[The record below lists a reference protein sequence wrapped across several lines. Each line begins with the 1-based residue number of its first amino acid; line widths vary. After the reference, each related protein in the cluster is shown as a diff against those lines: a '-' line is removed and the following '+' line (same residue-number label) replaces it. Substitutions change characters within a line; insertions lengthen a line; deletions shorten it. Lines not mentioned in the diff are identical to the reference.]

1 VERIAG
7 IVPRR
12 TAIVDIVPHQ
22 IQQAA
27 DQLQEA
33 IDTGRPCAPV
43 RDLIGE
49 HDIDAA
55 YAVQEILT
63 STRLAAGAATVGRK
77 IGLTSDSVRGQL
89 GVSQPDFGT
98 LFSDMGYATGEPVP
112 LSRLL
117 QPRVE
122 AEIAFVLDKDID
134 NPHASVTDVLRATD
148 FVVAAVEIV
157 DSRVDGWDIRI
168 ADTVA
173 DNASSGLYTL
183 GCTPFSLTGLD
194 LAQVG
199 MVLEHEGEPGSVGC
213 GAACMANPVV
223 AVAWLAREVARRGN
237 PLRAGEVVL
246 SGALGPMIPVKAPG
260 VYTARL
266 DGLGEVQTVFTD
278 DDGGAQ

>member
-1 VERIAG
+1 MT
-7 IVPRR
+7 P
-12 TAIVDIVPHQ
+12 Q
-22 IQQAA
+22 IQSAA
-27 DQLQEA
+27 DRLQDA

-55 YAVQEILT
+55 YAVQEILAA
-63 STRLAAGAATVGRK
+63 TRLDAGNKIVGRK
-77 IGLTSDSVRGQL
+77 IGLTSDSVRSQL
-89 GVSQPDFGT
+89 GVSRPDFGS
-98 LFSDMGYATGEPVP
+98 LFSDMSYATGEPVP
-112 LSRLL
+112 LERLL

-122 AEIAFVLDKDID
+122 AEIAFVLKQDID

-148 FVVAAVEIV
+148 FVVAAIEIV
-157 DSRVDGWDIRI
+157 DSRVDNWDIRI

-183 GCTPFSLTGLD
+183 GCAPFSLNGLD

-199 MVLEHEGEPGSVGC
+199 MVLEHEGEPVSVGS

-223 AVAWLAREVARRGN
+223 AVAWLAREVARRGT
-237 PLRAGEVVL
+237 PLKAGEVVL
-246 SGALGPMIPVKAPG
+246 SGALGPMVPVKAAG

-278 DDGGAQ
+278 DGGAR